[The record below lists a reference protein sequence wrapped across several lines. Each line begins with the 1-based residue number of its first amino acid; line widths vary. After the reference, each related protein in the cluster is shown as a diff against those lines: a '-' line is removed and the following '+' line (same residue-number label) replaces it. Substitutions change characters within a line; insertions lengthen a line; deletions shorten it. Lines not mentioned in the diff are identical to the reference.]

1 MHLRRPLTAPFLVA
15 FVLLVVF
22 LAGCGGGAQQS
33 DDASQNGGSS
43 DEAKKQQ
50 GDGDGGKKKKKKKRA
65 EAKIALGEITK
76 VKGDQS
82 RVIVLEP
89 SREAKGAKDIMVFRL
104 RKDAKITLG
113 GEEAEPAD
121 IQAGQQAQ
129 IEYVRKEE
137 RNRARTVTLFKAGET
152 SPSEGGEQTG

>member
-22 LAGCGGGAQQS
+22 LAGCGGGGQQS

-50 GDGDGGKKKKKKKRA
+50 GDGDGGKKKKKKRA
-65 EAKIALGEITK
+65 EAKVALGEITK

-89 SREAKGAKDIMVFRL
+89 SREAKGAKDIMVFRV
-104 RKDAKITLG
+104 RKEAKITLA

-152 SPSEGGEQTG
+152 LPSEGGEQTG